1 MSSEY
6 CVTARKKS
14 LTLFMG
20 LGADMV
26 IGGGEG
32 KTAQGKIPLLEKLK
46 SEWVS
51 EPSLK

>member
-1 MSSEY
+1 
-6 CVTARKKS
+6 
-14 LTLFMG
+14 MG

-46 SEWVS
+46 SDEWVS